1 MTAYQSSSRKP
12 VWTEG
17 GQIRLSQIWG
27 APKVLDSKLFRL
39 TARASMVLEKGVGR
53 EALDEVN
60 SGTS

>member
-1 MTAYQSSSRKP
+1 MDRRGTDKTQSDM
-12 VWTEG
+12 G
-17 GQIRLSQIWG
+17 G
-27 APKVLDSKLFRL
+27 PKVLDSKLFRL